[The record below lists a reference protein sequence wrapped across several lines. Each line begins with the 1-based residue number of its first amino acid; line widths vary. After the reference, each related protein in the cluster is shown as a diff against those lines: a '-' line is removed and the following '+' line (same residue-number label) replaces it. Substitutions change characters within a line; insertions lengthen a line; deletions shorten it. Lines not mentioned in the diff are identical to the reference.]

1 MSIVTPIRMNS
12 TKARQ
17 SWPQSGPQSGT
28 RGDAQ
33 PRDEDKVPRWM
44 VYPPLLV
51 LSLAL
56 WYAMAELAA
65 MTWRLVF

>member
-1 MSIVTPIRMNS
+1 MAIVTPIP

-17 SWPQSGPQSGT
+17 SRMQSRMQSGA
-28 RGDAQ
+28 RGAAQ
-33 PRDEDKVPRWM
+33 PQDDDKVPRWM
-44 VYPPLLV
+44 VYPPLLA

-56 WYAMAELAA
+56 WYAMAEMVA

>member
-1 MSIVTPIRMNS
+1 MSIVTPIHAIP

-17 SWPQSGPQSGT
+17 SWIPSWT
-28 RGDAQ
+28 RGTAQ
-33 PRDEDKVPRWM
+33 PQDDDKVPRWM

-56 WYAMAELAA
+56 WYAMAEIAA